1 MLEARLDSKAS
12 PAFKKKHL
20 SHIRHG
26 FEDWG
31 YQTVLNTTGHPLK
44 SARVEGVYEGAE
56 MATFGRSI
64 L

>member
-1 MLEARLDSKAS
+1 MKPGWIVRQVLL
-12 PAFKKKHL
+12 FKKKHL

-31 YQTVLNTTGHPLK
+31 YQTVLNTTGHQLK
-44 SARVEGVYEGAE
+44 SACVEGVYEDAE
-56 MATFGRSI
+56 MAAFGRSI